1 MQLGCLLAVFVPFD
15 TATVLLQRLTG
26 VQLSAATIWNW
37 TQSAGQKAM
46 EHLQLELE
54 LLTSG
59 IEPTEEKRSP
69 ILNQMPLIVG
79 ADGVMVPMR
88 AQEKTPKGKIIWREV
103 KVAILARL
111 GYRMTSTGKRISQL
125 HHRRAR
131 SSFGRY

>member
-46 EHLQLELE
+46 KHLQLELE

-79 ADGVMVPMR
+79 ADGVMVPS
-88 AQEKTPKGKIIWREV
+88 ASPRENP
-103 KVAILARL
+103 
-111 GYRMTSTGKRISQL
+111 
-125 HHRRAR
+125 
-131 SSFGRY
+131 